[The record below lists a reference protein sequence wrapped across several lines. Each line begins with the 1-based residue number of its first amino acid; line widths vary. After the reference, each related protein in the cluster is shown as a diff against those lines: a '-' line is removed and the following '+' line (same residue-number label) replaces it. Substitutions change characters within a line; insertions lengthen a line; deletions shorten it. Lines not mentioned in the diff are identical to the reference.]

1 MESFEDISEYQ
12 NYWEMTSMF
21 LNDELK
27 SWAMDQASSQYYD
40 SSSPDEAASAVA
52 SKNTVSERN
61 RRKKLNDKLLELRQ
75 AVPKISKLDKASII
89 KDAMDYIQDLQ
100 EQETRLQAEI
110 MELESERSEKDK
122 GFEFERELP
131 VPLTSKKTR
140 YDHISDHRVPRSD
153 PIEVHQL
160 RVSSMGEK
168 TLFVSLTCSQAREAM
183 DKICEVFESL
193 SLKIITASVTTFSG
207 MVKKTL
213 LIEPHSQS
221 MESFENISE
230 YQNYWEMTS
239 MFWNDELTGWEMDQ
253 ASSQIYDSSSPDGAA
268 SASASRNTVS
278 ERNRRKKL
286 NDKLYALREAVPRIS
301 KLDKASIIKD
311 AIDYIQDLQE
321 QETRLQAEIMELE
334 SERSE
339 KDKGFEFER
348 ELPVLLT
355 SKKTR
360 YDHISDHRVPRSD
373 PIEVHQLRVSSMGEK
388 TLFVSLTCS
397 QAREAMVKICE
408 VFESLKL
415 KIITASV
422 TTVSGMV
429 KKTLLIEADVEEIDH
444 LKSRIE
450 RAINALSGPYNPQG
464 M

>member
-89 KDAMDYIQDLQ
+89 KDAIDYIQDLQ

-131 VPLTSKKTR
+131 VLLTSKKTR
-140 YDHISDHRVPRSD
+140 YDNTSDHRVLRSD

-183 DKICEVFESL
+183 VKICEVFESL
-193 SLKIITASVTTFSG
+193 KLKIITASVTTVSG

-239 MFWNDELTGWEMDQ
+239 MFWNDELTSWEMDQ

-373 PIEVHQLRVSSMGEK
+373 PIEVHQLTVSSMGEK

-450 RAINALSGPYNPQG
+450 RAIKALSGPYNPQS

>member
-75 AVPKISKLDKASII
+75 AVPKISK
-89 KDAMDYIQDLQ
+89 
-100 EQETRLQAEI
+100 
-110 MELESERSEKDK
+110 
-122 GFEFERELP
+122 
-131 VPLTSKKTR
+131 
-140 YDHISDHRVPRSD
+140 
-153 PIEVHQL
+153 
-160 RVSSMGEK
+160 
-168 TLFVSLTCSQAREAM
+168 
-183 DKICEVFESL
+183 
-193 SLKIITASVTTFSG
+193 
-207 MVKKTL
+207 
-213 LIEPHSQS
+213 PHSQS

-321 QETRLQAEIMELE
+321 QETRLQAEIMQLE

>member
-1 MESFEDISEYQ
+1 MESFD
-12 NYWEMTSMF
+12 
-21 LNDELK
+21 
-27 SWAMDQASSQYYD
+27 
-40 SSSPDEAASAVA
+40 
-52 SKNTVSERN
+52 
-61 RRKKLNDKLLELRQ
+61 
-75 AVPKISKLDKASII
+75 
-89 KDAMDYIQDLQ
+89 
-100 EQETRLQAEI
+100 
-110 MELESERSEKDK
+110 
-122 GFEFERELP
+122 
-131 VPLTSKKTR
+131 
-140 YDHISDHRVPRSD
+140 
-153 PIEVHQL
+153 
-160 RVSSMGEK
+160 
-168 TLFVSLTCSQAREAM
+168 
-183 DKICEVFESL
+183 
-193 SLKIITASVTTFSG
+193 
-207 MVKKTL
+207 
-213 LIEPHSQS
+213 
-221 MESFENISE
+221 NISE